1 MRPTEPLPLNHS
13 WPLYALRDHLAPV
26 MLDDRI
32 ARDDGALAERG
43 LGLWHCDLGDD
54 SLNWTDGVYDI
65 FGLERGTA
73 VPRPLAVSLYAPDSC
88 AAMERL
94 RAYAIRHRR
103 GFTVD
108 VDIRPADGG
117 ECAMRLI
124 AAPVIQRN
132 QVVALHGVKQFL
144 PKGSRPS
151 TRLDPTLF
159 ILS

>member
-1 MRPTEPLPLNHS
+1 
-13 WPLYALRDHLAPV
+13 

-73 VPRPLAVSLYAPDSC
+73 VPRPLAVSLYAPDSS

-94 RAYAIRHRR
+94 RAYAFRHRR
-103 GFTVD
+103 GFPVD
-108 VDIRPADGG
+108 VDIRTAAGG
-117 ECAMRLI
+117 HVPSGKAGGRLGKGLFS
-124 AAPVIQRN
+124 
-132 QVVALHGVKQFL
+132 QVELRGVRLHSK
-144 PKGSRPS
+144 
-151 TRLDPTLF
+151 
-159 ILS
+159 

>member
-1 MRPTEPLPLNHS
+1 MRISDWSSDVCSSDLTIHQALTKQPYGAIRHSERPVLRPTEPLPLNHS

-73 VPRPLAVSLYAPDSC
+73 VPRPLAVSLSAPDSC

-94 RAYAIRHRR
+94 RAYALRHRR
-103 GFTVD
+103 GFTRCEGGRVGKK
-108 VDIRPADGG
+108 DGVT
-117 ECAMRLI
+117 C
-124 AAPVIQRN
+124 Q
-132 QVVALHGVKQFL
+132 
-144 PKGSRPS
+144 
-151 TRLDPTLF
+151 
-159 ILS
+159 